1 MNNPQ
6 TVEEKAETEEWGA
19 WKFVSDMLYNPDV
32 SGIYPTSKCYEQI
45 HDFVVEQK
53 HGDRLAHKTALLEA
67 VEKEI
72 AIHEYLSE
80 SWTGIKLT
88 GEKLKTN
95 PHDEQVIAFRKAK
108 DLINKIYE

>member
-1 MNNPQ
+1 MNKLDTNKR
-6 TVEEKAETEEWGA
+6 TTATYVWNIRHANSTEDAIEY
-19 WKFVSDMLYNPDV
+19 VD
-32 SGIYPTSKCYEQI
+32 Q
-45 HDFVVEQK
+45 
-53 HGDRLAHKTALLEA
+53 DRLAHKTSLLEA